1 MSVSAL
7 PGLSLREQS
16 GSEPALA
23 GVGNGRSCLIL
34 IAGPVQRGYGWK
46 QLKSGGNEMSNITV
60 MSALALVSAVGASA
74 QAEGGSA
81 QIVLPEADMSA
92 ILAASSSGFA
102 FTQQNRAHLDLYFAS
117 EYGYCDARKV
127 ADVWNTDT
135 FSAKAI
141 IGGKIAN
148 GLTDLVDT
156 DIASTSGRVACDWG
170 ELGLDWDQAVALAN
184 YWGRSPGEAKAKA
197 GDIASDLGHKGFMR
211 TMAHV
216 LNPAHPQ
223 NPSANDGAYQ
233 RMFFDSDYG
242 YCDALKVAHV
252 WGTDVGS
259 AKTVIGQKIAG
270 GITDLIDVDIASTAA
285 SVQCSWVDTGLE
297 FDDALT
303 LADFWG
309 VSVGEAKSKATA
321 YTSEW
326 GNRGFR
332 NRLGTVLAR
341 G

>member
-60 MSALALVSAVGASA
+60 MSALALVSAVGATA
-74 QAEGGSA
+74 QAEGVSS

-148 GLTDLVDT
+148 G
-156 DIASTSGRVACDWG
+156 RHR
-170 ELGLDWDQAVALAN
+170 LDV
-184 YWGRSPGEAKAKA
+184 RP
-197 GDIASDLGHKGFMR
+197 R
-211 TMAHV
+211 
-216 LNPAHPQ
+216 
-223 NPSANDGAYQ
+223 
-233 RMFFDSDYG
+233 
-242 YCDALKVAHV
+242 
-252 WGTDVGS
+252 
-259 AKTVIGQKIAG
+259 
-270 GITDLIDVDIASTAA
+270 
-285 SVQCSWVDTGLE
+285 
-297 FDDALT
+297 
-303 LADFWG
+303 
-309 VSVGEAKSKATA
+309 
-321 YTSEW
+321 
-326 GNRGFR
+326 
-332 NRLGTVLAR
+332 RL
-341 G
+341 